1 MNDEILGEL
10 QKKDETYY
18 YDYRTSKELEGEKFD
33 IWIRGGNGEEKR
45 LEIARNIY
53 TNFKSVLSQMKE
65 TVKNDFYNDDVWNED
80 RLVSEQD
87 ILNNIRLETITIKDE
102 IEYWFSDGNL
112 FGGHSLIVHCNLYNE
127 VQYVD
132 IVG

>member
-1 MNDEILGEL
+1 MQEKILNDEILGEL

-18 YDYRTSKELEGEKFD
+18 YRTSKELEGEKFD

-65 TVKNDFYNDDVWNED
+65 TVK
-80 RLVSEQD
+80 
-87 ILNNIRLETITIKDE
+87 K
-102 IEYWFSDGNL
+102 
-112 FGGHSLIVHCNLYNE
+112 
-127 VQYVD
+127 
-132 IVG
+132 

>member
-1 MNDEILGEL
+1 MMKYQVNLK
-10 QKKDETYY
+10 KKDETYY

-65 TVKNDFYNDDVWNED
+65 TVK
-80 RLVSEQD
+80 
-87 ILNNIRLETITIKDE
+87 K
-102 IEYWFSDGNL
+102 
-112 FGGHSLIVHCNLYNE
+112 
-127 VQYVD
+127 
-132 IVG
+132 